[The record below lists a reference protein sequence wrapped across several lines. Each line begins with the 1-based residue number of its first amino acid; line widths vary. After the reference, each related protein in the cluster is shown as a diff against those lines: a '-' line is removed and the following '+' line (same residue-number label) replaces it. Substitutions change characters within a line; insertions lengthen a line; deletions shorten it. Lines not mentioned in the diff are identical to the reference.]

1 MSTAK
6 ETLDTVV
13 KHLDSNSFKYDL
25 DNEEM
30 MIHLIWMG
38 EDLPQPTLIHVDEI
52 RDVVHIVSPIPG
64 TFSEDDMVN
73 AAIAVAA
80 ANNGMVNGN
89 FQINME
95 DGTITF
101 HITQYF
107 KGGDFT
113 DDDIHYLLSMAFSV
127 TDLYNE
133 KFFMLG
139 RKMITLEE
147 FLGQIQ

>member
-13 KHLDSNSFKYDL
+13 KHLDSNGFKYDL

-38 EDLPQPTLIHVDEI
+38 EDLPQPTLIHVDEE

-64 TFSEDDMVN
+64 TFSEDSMVD
-73 AAIAVAA
+73 AAIAIAA
-80 ANNGMVNGN
+80 SNNGMVNGN
-89 FQINME
+89 FQLSLE

-107 KGGDFT
+107 KGSEFT
-113 DDDIHYLLSMAFSV
+113 EDDIHYMLSMAFTV

-133 KFFMLG
+133 KIFMLG
-139 RKMITLEE
+139 KKMITLEE
-147 FLGQIQ
+147 FLSQIQ